1 MVTQPPHRRGNPVSK
16 HCAPAALTARQHR
29 VLVAQ
34 LETQR
39 AVLRERLQRARETVQ
54 VRTDP
59 GDTIDSATAQMTAA
73 LTMRLIARDAALLGE
88 VDQALARVAAGTY
101 GRCEGSGE
109 PIGYARLKVRPW
121 ARCSVAYAQEREELM
136 LAGQSRRREARRRR
150 GCLPDTP
157 AAGHQSGGRRRGASG
172 PHAGGSVEDDREQ
185 NDSAD

>member
-1 MVTQPPHRRGNPVSK
+1 
-16 HCAPAALTARQHR
+16 
-29 VLVAQ
+29 
-34 LETQR
+34 
-39 AVLRERLQRARETVQ
+39 
-54 VRTDP
+54 
-59 GDTIDSATAQMTAA
+59 MTAA

-136 LAGQSRRREARRRR
+136 LAGQSRRGEAR
-150 GCLPDTP
+150 
-157 AAGHQSGGRRRGASG
+157 RRRGASG
-172 PHAGGSVEDDREQ
+172 PHAGGSVEDDREE